1 MAVDVDTVLLNLS
14 EKGFFQVTQFIAAC
28 ISMVPVAVSLL
39 KIVFIGF
46 VPKSKCA
53 ELNIT
58 QLYEYGYENNDTHNI
73 QYGACHIH
81 IFSLTGD
88 GTNHTLSCINGY
100 SYEENKDLSFVSEW
114 DLVCGKA
121 GLSELTQTLYSVGG
135 LVGSLTMPYFSDTRG
150 RKPILVISNILILI
164 SSISSSLSSNY
175 YAFVVFRL
183 LEGLFTQGLLVS
195 AYTLMLELF
204 PVKNRTLMCGMTGV
218 TWGICVLPLAP
229 IAYLLRNYS
238 WRVNVQVFCI
248 FHAMALFHYWYLE
261 ESIRWLLNNGD
272 LEKSKKIIKR
282 AAKENKVDFD
292 TVWENS
298 VQTTVMVPLNI
309 ADDNENRTL
318 EVEIT
323 PKNAAVKQEGFH
335 TIFKDPLARV
345 LTLIIFING
354 LMNSLTYNGLYMTSH
369 SLAGNR
375 FLNFTL
381 VSFTE
386 ILGNTTMAILLFRLQ
401 RRVTMALF
409 QGLSGV
415 ALFVAV
421 TVTYLGDGSKLY
433 SILNTIFSLFG
444 MFGISASYCV
454 IWLYAPE
461 IYPTN
466 LRNIGLGFL
475 TLSGNMGNMV
485 SPYSRL
491 LMTYI
496 AWLPG
501 TIFSFGC
508 LGCLTLLYFMP
519 ESKSMQ
525 MPMTMDDV
533 REQLRKQKKSR
544 RKQSLAINESNPA
557 TKDV

>member
-1 MAVDVDTVLLNLS
+1 M
-14 EKGFFQVTQFIAAC
+14 
-28 ISMVPVAVSLL
+28 
-39 KIVFIGF
+39 
-46 VPKSKCA
+46 
-53 ELNIT
+53 
-58 QLYEYGYENNDTHNI
+58 
-73 QYGACHIH
+73 
-81 IFSLTGD
+81 
-88 GTNHTLSCINGY
+88 
-100 SYEENKDLSFVSEW
+100 
-114 DLVCGKA
+114 
-121 GLSELTQTLYSVGG
+121 
-135 LVGSLTMPYFSDTRG
+135 
-150 RKPILVISNILILI
+150 
-164 SSISSSLSSNY
+164 
-175 YAFVVFRL
+175 
-183 LEGLFTQGLLVS
+183 
-195 AYTLMLELF
+195 
-204 PVKNRTLMCGMTGV
+204 
-218 TWGICVLPLAP
+218 
-229 IAYLLRNYS
+229 
-238 WRVNVQVFCI
+238 
-248 FHAMALFHYWYLE
+248 
-261 ESIRWLLNNGD
+261 
-272 LEKSKKIIKR
+272 
-282 AAKENKVDFD
+282 
-292 TVWENS
+292 VWENS
-298 VQTTVMVPLNI
+298 VQTAVMVPLNS
-309 ADDNENRTL
+309 ADGNENRTL

-323 PKNAAVKQEGFH
+323 PKNVAVKQEGFH

-375 FLNFTL
+375 YLNFTL
-381 VSFTE
+381 ISFTE
-386 ILGNTTMAILLFRLQ
+386 ILGNATMAILLFRLQ

-409 QGLSGV
+409 QGLSGL

-433 SILNTIFSLFG
+433 SILNTVFSLFG

-475 TLSGNMGNMV
+475 TLSGSMGNMI

-519 ESKSMQ
+519 ESQSMQ

-544 RKQSLAINESNPA
+544 RKQSLPINETNPA